1 PQTPS
6 VPYTTLFRSV
16 AHHLAAVAHAQ
27 REAVLALEERL
38 EAVTGTGVE
47 QDRLGPAFT
56 SPQDVAVREAAARYQ
71 ALELLQA
78 DASGQDVA
86 HVHVDSA
93 EACTVE
99 GRGHF
104 HLAVD
109 ALLTQ
114 DRHLRAQAFLDVGRR
129 NVLIHI
135 EGQLGSQARVFFV
148 EEGFELLVG
157 TVGVIA
163 QALDLVAGFA

>member
-78 DASGQDVA
+78 DASGQDR
-86 HVHVDSA
+86 S
-93 EACTVE
+93 
-99 GRGHF
+99 
-104 HLAVD
+104 
-109 ALLTQ
+109 
-114 DRHLRAQAFLDVGRR
+114 
-129 NVLIHI
+129 
-135 EGQLGSQARVFFV
+135 
-148 EEGFELLVG
+148 EEHTSEL
-157 TVGVIA
+157 
-163 QALDLVAGFA
+163 QSREN